1 VVVTSPARP
10 FTAAGPGTAAAV
22 WTPQLE
28 SQHGEPADLDAVR
41 RVVVIGAHPD
51 DESLGAGGV
60 VATARALDLGVDLVC
75 ATDGEGSHPG
85 SPTHTPTDLGN
96 RRATEWLAAARALG
110 VDPARTHRLRLP
122 DGALETHVTELTTC
136 LVDLVG
142 DGRDTVIVA
151 PWTEDGHPDH
161 EAVGRAASAA
171 ARRTGAQLWEF
182 PIWFWHWSGPYDV
195 RARRL
200 RPFAVDAAAT
210 ERKQRAVAAHT
221 SQVSPLSTL
230 EGDETLLTP
239 DLLAHFAR
247 GHEWF
252 VITPAEDCADDSLDR
267 LHQDEPDP
275 WGVDSRWYEQRK
287 RALLLA
293 ALPRDR
299 FRHALEIGCSTG
311 ALTAALAARADRVL
325 GVDRSVAA
333 LAAARRR
340 LADLPQATVADLDV
354 PHAWPDDG
362 PFDLVVVSEVGY
374 FLSPQALD
382 ALVERISTGLAR
394 DGVVVLCHWRHPVE
408 GWVTDAADV
417 HRRFHDGPLPPLQ
430 AEYRDRDVEI
440 RVHAEHWPD
449 PAG

>member
-1 VVVTSPARP
+1 VVVTSPTPP
-10 FTAAGPGTAAAV
+10 FTASGPGTAATV
-22 WTPQLE
+22 WAAQLAE
-28 SQHGEPADLDAVR
+28 APREPAHLLGVR
-41 RVVVIGAHPD
+41 RVIVVGAHPD

-60 VATARALDLGVDLVC
+60 VATARADDLCVDLVC

-85 SPTHTPTDLGN
+85 SPTHTPTHLAD
-96 RRATEWLAAARALG
+96 RRTTEWLDAARALG
-110 VDPARTHRLRLP
+110 VDPDCTHRLRLP
-122 DGALETHVTELTTC
+122 DGGLDTHVTELTTR
-136 LVDLVG
+136 LVDMVG

-151 PWTEDGHPDH
+151 PWREDGHPDH
-161 EAVGRAASAA
+161 EATGRAASAA

-182 PIWFWHWSGPYDV
+182 PIWFWHWACPDDP

-200 RPFAVDAAAT
+200 RPFALDTEPV
-210 ERKQRAVAAHT
+210 ERKQQAIAAHT

-230 EGDETLLTP
+230 EGDETLLTCE
-239 DLLAHFAR
+239 LLAHFA
-247 GHEWF
+247 GGNEWF
-252 VITPAEDCADDSLDR
+252 VITRAEDCVDDTLDR
-267 LHQDEPDP
+267 LHRDEPDP

-311 ALTAALAARADRVL
+311 ALTAALAGRADRVL

-333 LAAARRR
+333 LATARRR
-340 LADLPQATVADLDV
+340 LAGMPNTEVADLDV
-354 PHAWPDDG
+354 PHAWPDEG

-382 ALVERISTGLAR
+382 TLVDRISMALTP
-394 DGVVVLCHWRHPVE
+394 DGVVALCHWRHPVE
-408 GWVTDAADV
+408 GWVSDADDV
-417 HRRFHDGPLPPLQ
+417 HRRFLEGSLPPLQ
-430 AEYRDRDVEI
+430 AEYRDRDVEL

-449 PAG
+449 PTG

>member
-1 VVVTSPARP
+1 VVVTSPTRS
-10 FTAAGPGTAAAV
+10 FTAGGPGTSAAV
-22 WTPQLE
+22 WARHLE
-28 SQHGEPADLDAVR
+28 SLPREPADLDGVR
-41 RVVVIGAHPD
+41 RVVVVSAHPD

-60 VATARALDLGVDLVC
+60 IANARARDLRVDLVC

-85 SPTHTPTDLGN
+85 SPTHTPTDLGD
-96 RRATEWLAAARALG
+96 RRATEWLDAARALG
-110 VDPARTHRLRLP
+110 VDADRTHRLRLP
-122 DGALETHVTELTTC
+122 DGGLAAHVTALTTH

-200 RPFAVDAAAT
+200 RPFALDGAAT
-210 ERKQRAVAAHT
+210 ERKQLAIAAHT

-239 DLLAHFAR
+239 ELLAHFAG

-252 VITPAEDCADDSLDR
+252 VITSSEECADDTLDR
-267 LHQDEPDP
+267 LHQEEPDP
-275 WGVDSRWYEQRK
+275 WGVDTRWYEQRK

-293 ALPRDR
+293 VLPRER

-311 ALTAALAARADRVL
+311 ALTAVLAERADRVL

-340 LADLPQATVADLDV
+340 LAELPQATVADLDV
-354 PHAWPDDG
+354 PHAWPDEG

-382 ALVERISTGLAR
+382 ALVERISTGLAG

-408 GWVTDAADV
+408 GWVADAADV

-440 RVHAEHWPD
+440 RVHADQWPD
-449 PAG
+449 PTG